1 MRSARSEGPKR
12 RRLWHPGLP
21 DPKVLDLVDLFL
33 FVADARIPAT
43 SIRLAS
49 PYLGKKRR
57 VYVLVKPDLA
67 DPGATALWLESLS
80 CEGIPAFA
88 VDCRTAEGLSSL
100 VRHLRLRKQ
109 ELDAR
114 TPSGLTPRP
123 IRLMLFGLPN
133 AGKSSLANRLLGSAR
148 ARFGAKPGLTRGSQW
163 LRGRGFL
170 EVLDTPGVV
179 DTSQV
184 KGEAKM
190 KLASVWALPD
200 GQFDPEEVALWLAR
214 KVLCGAGPS
223 EARDVEPLSTQATES
238 RTDMDAALSY
248 IEEFGRRRG
257 LIGAA
262 GAVDLERASRALV
275 HAFREGELGRFTLE
289 LPSEIPK
296 RVPANGQGIEGPVP
310 CQGLL

>member
-1 MRSARSEGPKR
+1 MRSARSEGPER
-12 RRLWHPGLP
+12 RRLRHPGLP

-49 PYLGKKRR
+49 PYLSKRKR
-57 VYVLVKPDLA
+57 VYVLAKPDLA
-67 DPGATALWLESLS
+67 DPDATALWTEHLGRNGS
-80 CEGIPAFA
+80 PAFA
-88 VDCRTAEGLSSL
+88 VDCRTGDGLPAL
-100 VRHLRLRKQ
+100 VKHLRFRKQ
-109 ELDAR
+109 ELDDR
-114 TPSGLTPRP
+114 TPPGLTPRP

-184 KGEAKM
+184 RGEAKM

-200 GQFDPEEVALWLAR
+200 GQFEPEEVALWLVR
-214 KVLCGAGPS
+214 KVLSGAGP
-223 EARDVEPLSTQATES
+223 AGVRAVEPLSADAADA
-238 RTDMDAALSY
+238 RTGMDAALAY

-257 LIGAA
+257 LVRGT

-275 HAFREGELGRFTLE
+275 HAFREGELGRYTLE
-289 LPSEIPK
+289 VPSEMPEE
-296 RVPANGQGIEGPVP
+296 PAGGEGAKG
-310 CQGLL
+310 CR